1 MQPRLLAFAG
11 LLCVYVTTAI
21 AQPALSAAKQ
31 FEVATIKPS
40 PEPPAN
46 RFGFPVRPSIRFGSN
61 GRLDATQATLFDL
74 IMRAFDTQDFRVVD
88 GPGWIK
94 SARFDVA
101 AQAPAPFEGDAGE
114 MRAMLKALL
123 ADRFGLRTHT
133 EARELPVF
141 RLVVADS
148 DGQLGSRLR
157 PSAIDCA
164 AIRRSRG
171 LEEGGEPPCRPLY
184 DMDVRA
190 ATMTIRAQGEPM
202 EELARLLTSPETR
215 RVVRDD
221 TGLGGTFDFEL
232 SFAPEPLPGFQPLPG
247 AEKGTSLLTALREQ
261 LGLRLEAD
269 RGPVEVV
276 VIDAAEPP
284 TAN

>member
-1 MQPRLLAFAG
+1 L
-11 LLCVYVTTAI
+11 
-21 AQPALSAAKQ
+21 
-31 FEVATIKPS
+31 
-40 PEPPAN
+40 
-46 RFGFPVRPSIRFGSN
+46 IRFGAS

-74 IMRAFDTQDFRVVD
+74 ILRVFDTQDFRVVG
-88 GPGWIK
+88 GPDWIK

-101 AQAPAPFEGDAGE
+101 AQAPARFAGDAGDMRE
-114 MRAMLKALL
+114 MLRALL
-123 ADRFGLRTHT
+123 ADRFGLRTHL
-133 EARELPVF
+133 EIRELPVF
-141 RLVVADS
+141 RLVVADE
-148 DGQLGSRLR
+148 DGKLGSRLR
-157 PSAIDCA
+157 KSAIDCA

-171 LEEGGEPPCRPLY
+171 LQEGGEPPCRPVY

-190 ATMTIRAQGEPM
+190 ATLTIRAQGEPM

-221 TGLGGTFDFEL
+221 TGLLGTFDFAL

-247 AEKGTSLLTALREQ
+247 ADKGTSLLTALGEQ
-261 LGLRLEAD
+261 LGLKLEAD

-284 TAN
+284 VAN